1 MSGINL
7 KQGVFGGTFDPMHRG
22 HLKIIKESI
31 YQLGL
36 DVLYVV
42 VSGDSWMKKNNV
54 VASKQQRQK
63 MAEITLNNHAKI
75 CLINIEVRKNSP
87 SYSYQTLKYLKDKNK
102 KADFYFI
109 MGADS
114 VMNMDKWKNPLNILC
129 SSKIVCVPRN
139 NISNQNVRDKLLKI
153 YPHAQV
159 QFLKNIDEKISSTSI
174 RNLIK
179 RNKSQQEYL
188 NKNVY
193 TYIVKNGIYI

>member
-1 MSGINL
+1 MNGINS
-7 KQGVFGGTFDPMHRG
+7 KQGVYGGTFDPMHKG

-31 YQLGL
+31 LQLGL

-54 VASKQQRQK
+54 VASKQQRHK
-63 MAEITLNNHAKI
+63 MAEITLNNYAKI
-75 CLINIEVRKNSP
+75 CLVNIEVSKNSP
-87 SYSYQTLKYLKDKNK
+87 SYSYQTLEYLKDKNK

-114 VMNMDKWKNPLNILC
+114 AMNMDKWKKPLNILC

-139 NISNQNVRDKLLKI
+139 NIPNQNIKDKLFKI
-153 YPHAQV
+153 YPQAQV

-193 TYIVKNGIYI
+193 TYISKNGIYI

>member
-1 MSGINL
+1 MNGINS
-7 KQGVFGGTFDPMHRG
+7 KQGVYGGTFDPIHKG

-31 YQLGL
+31 LQLGL

-54 VASKQQRQK
+54 VASKQQRHK
-63 MAEITLNNHAKI
+63 MAEITLNNYAKI
-75 CLINIEVRKNSP
+75 CLVNIEVSKNSP
-87 SYSYQTLKYLKDKNK
+87 SYSYQTLEYLKDKNK

-114 VMNMDKWKNPLNILC
+114 AMNMDKWKKPLNILC

-139 NISNQNVRDKLLKI
+139 NILNHNVKDKLFKI
-153 YPHAQV
+153 YPKTQV
-159 QFLKNIDEKISSTSI
+159 QFLKNIDEKTSSTSI

-179 RNKSQQEYL
+179 RNKSQKEYL

-193 TYIVKNGIYI
+193 TYILKNGIYI

>member
-1 MSGINL
+1 
-7 KQGVFGGTFDPMHRG
+7 
-22 HLKIIKESI
+22 
-31 YQLGL
+31 
-36 DVLYVV
+36 
-42 VSGDSWMKKNNV
+42 
-54 VASKQQRQK
+54 
-63 MAEITLNNHAKI
+63 
-75 CLINIEVRKNSP
+75 
-87 SYSYQTLKYLKDKNK
+87 
-102 KADFYFI
+102 

>member
-1 MSGINL
+1 MNGINS
-7 KQGVFGGTFDPMHRG
+7 KQGVYGGTFDPMHKG

-31 YQLGL
+31 LQLGL

-54 VASKQQRQK
+54 VASKQQRHK
-63 MAEITLNNHAKI
+63 MAEITLNNYAKI
-75 CLINIEVRKNSP
+75 CLVNIEVSKNSP
-87 SYSYQTLKYLKDKNK
+87 SYSYQTLEYLKDKNK

-114 VMNMDKWKNPLNILC
+114 AMNMDKWKNPLNILC

-139 NISNQNVRDKLLKI
+139 NIPNQNIKDKLFKI
-153 YPHAQV
+153 YPQAQV

-193 TYIVKNGIYI
+193 TYILKNGIYI

>member
-1 MSGINL
+1 
-7 KQGVFGGTFDPMHRG
+7 MHKG
-22 HLKIIKESI
+22 HLKIVKESI
-31 YQLGL
+31 LQLGL

-54 VASKQQRQK
+54 VASKQQRHK
-63 MAEITLNNHAKI
+63 MAEITLNNYAKI
-75 CLINIEVRKNSP
+75 CLVNIEVSKNSP
-87 SYSYQTLKYLKDKNK
+87 SYSYQTLEYLKDKNK

-114 VMNMDKWKNPLNILC
+114 AMNMDKWKNPLNILC

-139 NISNQNVRDKLLKI
+139 NIPNQNIKDKLFKI
-153 YPHAQV
+153 YPQAQV

-179 RNKSQQEYL
+179 RNKSQKEYL

-193 TYIVKNGIYI
+193 TYILKNGIYI

>member
-1 MSGINL
+1 MNGINS
-7 KQGVFGGTFDPMHRG
+7 KQGVYGGTFDPMHKG

-31 YQLGL
+31 LQLGL

-54 VASKQQRQK
+54 VASKQQRHK
-63 MAEITLNNHAKI
+63 MAEITLNNYAKI
-75 CLINIEVRKNSP
+75 CLVNIEVSKNSP
-87 SYSYQTLKYLKDKNK
+87 SYSYQTLEYLKDKNK

-114 VMNMDKWKNPLNILC
+114 AMNMDKWKNPLNILC

-139 NISNQNVRDKLLKI
+139 NILNHNVKDKLFKI
-153 YPHAQV
+153 YPQAQV

-179 RNKSQQEYL
+179 RNKIQQEYL

-193 TYIVKNGIYI
+193 TYILKNGIYI

>member
-1 MSGINL
+1 
-7 KQGVFGGTFDPMHRG
+7 
-22 HLKIIKESI
+22 
-31 YQLGL
+31 
-36 DVLYVV
+36 
-42 VSGDSWMKKNNV
+42 MKKNNV
-54 VASKQQRQK
+54 VASKQQRHK
-63 MAEITLNNHAKI
+63 MAEITLNNYAKI
-75 CLINIEVRKNSP
+75 CLVNIEVSKNSP
-87 SYSYQTLKYLKDKNK
+87 SYSYQTLGYLKDKNK

-114 VMNMDKWKNPLNILC
+114 AMNMDKWKKPLNILC

-139 NISNQNVRDKLLKI
+139 NISNQNIKDKLFKI
-153 YPHAQV
+153 YPQAQV

-193 TYIVKNGIYI
+193 TYILKNGIYI

>member
-1 MSGINL
+1 MSGINS
-7 KQGVFGGTFDPMHRG
+7 KHGVYGGTFDPIHKG

-42 VSGDSWMKKNNV
+42 VSGDPWMKIALSNYAKVCLVNV
-54 VASKQQRQK
+54 
-63 MAEITLNNHAKI
+63 EIS
-75 CLINIEVRKNSP
+75 KNSP

-102 KADFYFI
+102 EADFYFI
-109 MGADS
+109 MGVDS
-114 VMNMDKWKNPLNILC
+114 AMNMDKWKKPLNILC

-139 NISNQNVRDKLLKI
+139 NILNHNVKDKLFKI
-153 YPHAQV
+153 YPKTQV
-159 QFLKNIDEKISSTSI
+159 QFLKNIDEKTSSTSI

-179 RNKSQQEYL
+179 RNKSQKEYL

-193 TYIVKNGIYI
+193 TYILKNGIYI